1 MACNFKKSDFSYNIL
16 IIDVP
21 LCSGNSGAEKPARE
35 KSQLLIFISTG
46 RMLAVYLF
54 RATSGA
60 HHQEGL
66 VMTLTASSSSRAV
79 TNSPVV
85 VALDYHNRD
94 AALAFVDKIDPRDC
108 RLKVGKEMFT
118 LFGPQFVREL
128 QQRGFDIFLDLK
140 FHDIPNTAAHAV
152 AAAADLG
159 VWMVNVHASG
169 GARMMTAAREALV
182 PFGKDAPLLIAVTVL
197 TSMEASDLADLGV
210 TLSPADYAERLAA
223 LTQKCG
229 LDGVVCSA
237 QEAVRFKQVFG
248 QEFKLV
254 TPGIRPQGS
263 EAGDQRRIM
272 TPEQALA
279 AGVDY
284 MVIGRPVTQSVD
296 PAQTLKAINASLQRS
311 A

>member
-1 MACNFKKSDFSYNIL
+1 
-16 IIDVP
+16 
-21 LCSGNSGAEKPARE
+21 
-35 KSQLLIFISTG
+35 
-46 RMLAVYLF
+46 
-54 RATSGA
+54 
-60 HHQEGL
+60 
-66 VMTLTASSSSRAV
+66 
-79 TNSPVV
+79 
-85 VALDYHNRD
+85 
-94 AALAFVDKIDPRDC
+94 
-108 RLKVGKEMFT
+108 MFT
-118 LFGPQFVREL
+118 LFGPQFVSEL

-169 GARMMTAAREALV
+169 GARMMAAAREALV

-197 TSMEASDLADLGV
+197 TSMEACDLADLGV

-263 EAGDQRRIM
+263 DAGDQRRIM